1 MANIVNMKLLLAL
14 IVVFQTIYAAL
25 AQESINAHEGFDVGM
40 QAGIALAICFSIL
53 GTFAITVNVI
63 KRKCVKSI
71 P

>member
-1 MANIVNMKLLLAL
+1 MKLLFVLLL
-14 IVVFQTIYAAL
+14 IVQAVISAL

-53 GTFAITVNVI
+53 GTFAITVNII